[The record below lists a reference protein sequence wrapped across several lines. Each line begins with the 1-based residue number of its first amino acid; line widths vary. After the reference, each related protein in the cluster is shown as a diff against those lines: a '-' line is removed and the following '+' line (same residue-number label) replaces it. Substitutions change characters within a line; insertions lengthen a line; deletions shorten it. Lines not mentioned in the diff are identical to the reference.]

1 MTFFFLEIS
10 LTVSLHLEGHTL
22 KFSHETIRKFYNKKI
37 NHQPHQ
43 FPKRFLTLRT
53 LGRIGVLFIPILP
66 LASKIDL
73 DATIL
78 VIVSVLEFEV
88 IRRESNLS
96 STNIEEEKTIIWA
109 VGFGVSKVSPNEV
122 INDIPLTDSGATPS
136 RVGAV

>member
-1 MTFFFLEIS
+1 MTFFSRNISNSKPSSGRSYVEIQPRNDK
-10 LTVSLHLEGHTL
+10 E
-22 KFSHETIRKFYNKKI
+22 IDNKKN

-43 FPKRFLTLRT
+43 FPERFLTLRT
-53 LGRIGVLFIPILP
+53 LGRIGVLFISMLP

-96 STNIEEEKTIIWA
+96 STNREGEKIIIWA
-109 VGFGVSKVSPNEV
+109 VGFGVSKVLPNEV

-136 RVGAV
+136 RAGVV

>member
-1 MTFFFLEIS
+1 M
-10 LTVSLHLEGHTL
+10 
-22 KFSHETIRKFYNKKI
+22 
-37 NHQPHQ
+37 
-43 FPKRFLTLRT
+43 
-53 LGRIGVLFIPILP
+53 LP

-96 STNIEEEKTIIWA
+96 STNREEEKSIIWA
-109 VGFGVSKVSPNEV
+109 VGFGVSKVLPNEV

-136 RVGAV
+136 RAGVV

>member
-1 MTFFFLEIS
+1 M
-10 LTVSLHLEGHTL
+10 
-22 KFSHETIRKFYNKKI
+22 
-37 NHQPHQ
+37 
-43 FPKRFLTLRT
+43 
-53 LGRIGVLFIPILP
+53 LP

-96 STNIEEEKTIIWA
+96 STNIEEEKIIIWA
-109 VGFGVSKVSPNEV
+109 VGFGVSKVLPNEV

-136 RVGAV
+136 RAGVV

>member
-1 MTFFFLEIS
+1 M
-10 LTVSLHLEGHTL
+10 
-22 KFSHETIRKFYNKKI
+22 
-37 NHQPHQ
+37 
-43 FPKRFLTLRT
+43 
-53 LGRIGVLFIPILP
+53 LP

-96 STNIEEEKTIIWA
+96 STNREEKTIIWA
-109 VGFGVSKVSPNEV
+109 VGFGVSKVLPNEV